1 MKSLRSR
8 FDVNGLVLPV
18 ILLLI
23 WQVLAWRA
31 HTPLF
36 PGPLQVAQ
44 SIAKL
49 YPAILGELGHTLL
62 RAAVSFVVAAVIFIP
77 LGILLGR
84 LRLLGALL
92 EPAIDMLATLPPPAV
107 VPIVM
112 LFAGTGDGAK
122 IVIIAY
128 AAAVPLLMNTYEA
141 SRTIHPAANQ
151 VARALNLTRLE
162 AMWHIDLP
170 ASLPMIATGI
180 RLAVSSALLVSVT
193 SEMLLATNGIGV
205 LIQRQQE
212 NFQIAGGL
220 AAITFISLAGLIIN
234 SLVFEFEKRWLF
246 WHYQGAGASGR
257 GQTS

>member
-1 MKSLRSR
+1 MRKIHLR
-8 FDVNGLVLPV
+8 FNLNGLFLPV
-18 ILLLI
+18 LLLVI
-23 WQVLAWRA
+23 WQGLAWRA

-44 SIAKL
+44 AIARL
-49 YPAILGELGHTLL
+49 YPSILGELGHTLQ
-62 RAAVSFVVAAVIFIP
+62 RAAISFLIAAVIFIP

-84 LRLLGALL
+84 LRLLGQLL

-141 SRTIHPAANQ
+141 SRTVHPAANQ
-151 VARALNLTRLE
+151 VALALNLTRLE

-220 AAITFISLAGLIIN
+220 AAIAFISLMGLIIN

-246 WHYQGAGASGR
+246 WHYRHAGASGR
-257 GQTS
+257 E